1 MLLNIFK
8 TGQKFTPVIRTVGN
22 NIKKTR
28 VQTNVKKFKR
38 NYSTKPTVIELEE
51 KMTKVERLNFDLRDL
66 TQYQETYNLNVQQN
80 TEQADFL
87 NQVRLEIPKL
97 EQQRAEILLEI
108 ERLQNP
114 ILSELSG
121 LNALDLDFNF
131 DELLP
136 FEIRGD
142 DLVLSRQS
150 RALAIYETPI
160 TALRPYRIDP
170 SELMIIPEQEVGLIP
185 FEEREAA
192 LMVIPEQETA
202 LALFEERETA
212 LTLWEEQEKALMV
225 IPKKETGLVEVE
237 KDPEPLSMYE
247 RIKIVKGAYKTI
259 KAIIK
264 DDSAILL
271 GDLKKLKNLPKVG
284 KHFQTI
290 KDQGVQFEKSYQ
302 KYKRG
307 SSKQEKMDAA
317 TEMLDAALKITKALM
332 AILGLLFLLRKMYKS
347 YKELNA
353 AVKNGN
359 KQAQAI
365 LKTQYDELADLVDS
379 EQNAEA
385 LRADIAEQMENA
397 SEFWD
402 FIQRV
407 GVCLGGLEQTDLQ
420 KLGNQLEV
428 QQGELENLRTSI
440 ITRKDEIYKLE
451 EQGDVTIEEALVVN
465 TQAFHND
472 LTTQIEAIVDSIKK
486 VPNDVK
492 EIKTVYDN
500 LKKINKVPIIDS
512 SREIRE

>member
-22 NIKKTR
+22 NVRRTKVR
-28 VQTNVKKFKR
+28 SNVQKLRR
-38 NYSTKPTVIELEE
+38 NYSSKPEVIELEE
-51 KMTKVERLNFDLRDL
+51 RMTKVERINFDLRDL
-66 TQYQETYNLNVQQN
+66 TQYQETYNPRVQYN
-80 TEQADFL
+80 TEQADFF
-87 NQVRLEIPKL
+87 NQVKLEIPKL
-97 EQQRAEILLEI
+97 EQQRDEILLEV

-114 ILSELSG
+114 ILSELVG

-160 TALRPYRIDP
+160 TALQPYRIDP

-202 LALFEERETA
+202 LALLEEKETA
-212 LTLWEEQEKALMV
+212 LTLWEEQES
-225 IPKKETGLVEVE
+225 GLVPFVEPERGLVKVE

-247 RIKIVKGAYKTI
+247 RIKIVRGAYKTI

-332 AILGLLFLLRKMYKS
+332 AILGLLYLLRKMYKS

-365 LKTQYDELADLVDS
+365 LKTQYEELANLVGS

-397 SEFWD
+397 SAFWD
-402 FIQRV
+402 FIQRI

-420 KLGNQLEV
+420 KLGNQLEG
-428 QQGELENLRTSI
+428 QQGELEDLRTSI
-440 ITRKDEIYKLE
+440 ITLKDKIAKLK

-465 TQAFHND
+465 AQAFYRD
-472 LTTQIEAIVDSIKK
+472 LTTEIEKTVDSIKK
-486 VPNDVK
+486 VPDDIT
-492 EIKTVYDN
+492 ELKTVYDN
-500 LKKINKVPIIDS
+500 LKKIKKVAIIDS